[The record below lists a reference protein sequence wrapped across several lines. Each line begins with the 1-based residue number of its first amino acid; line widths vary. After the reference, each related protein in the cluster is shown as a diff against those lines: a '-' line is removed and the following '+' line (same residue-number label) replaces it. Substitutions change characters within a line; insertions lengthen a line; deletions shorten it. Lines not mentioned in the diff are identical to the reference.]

1 MENVIEKYTDKDQNR
16 RKKMLFIY
24 NPNAG
29 TGVLKPNLSDI
40 LDIFVKG
47 GYEEIGRAHV

>member
-29 TGVLKPNLSDI
+29 TGVLKPNPVSYTHL
-40 LDIFVKG
+40 
-47 GYEEIGRAHV
+47 RAHET

>member
-24 NPNAG
+24 KIFKNFG
-29 TGVLKPNLSDI
+29 RIVLI
-40 LDIFVKG
+40 L
-47 GYEEIGRAHV
+47 